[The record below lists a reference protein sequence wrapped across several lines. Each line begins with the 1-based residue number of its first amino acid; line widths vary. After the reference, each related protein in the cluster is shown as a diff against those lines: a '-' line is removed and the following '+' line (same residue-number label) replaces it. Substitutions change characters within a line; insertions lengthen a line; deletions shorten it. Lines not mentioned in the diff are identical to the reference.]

1 MTRLLFLTVLLVF
14 SSVAFAQEGIEP
26 ADKLPTRDLVAWSGM
41 QSPEPV
47 QPAAQGST
55 PEPSPDAKTDPA
67 VHTVTGSISKEGDAY
82 VLKVSDTTSYK
93 LDDQGKAKEY
103 EGQKVRVTGQ
113 VDLKNDQIHVQKIE
127 PLV

>member
-1 MTRLLFLTVLLVF
+1 MKRFVILLIFLVVGCL
-14 SSVAFAQEGIEP
+14 AFAQETIEP
-26 ADKLPTRDLVAWSGM
+26 ADQLPAVDLVAWSGM

-47 QPAAQGST
+47 QPAAQT
-55 PEPSPDAKTDPA
+55 AQPQDDAKADPA

-93 LDDQGKAKEY
+93 LDDQAKAKEY

-113 VDLKNDQIHVQKIE
+113 VDLNNDQIHVQRIE